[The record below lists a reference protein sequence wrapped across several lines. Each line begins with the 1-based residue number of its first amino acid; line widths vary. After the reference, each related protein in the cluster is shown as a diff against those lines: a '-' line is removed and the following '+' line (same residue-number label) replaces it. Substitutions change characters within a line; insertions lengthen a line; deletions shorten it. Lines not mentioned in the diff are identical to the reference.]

1 MSCRHRMEQSIDHRC
16 PRCQRF
22 QETFTHVF
30 QCPHG
35 PSICTTAWAKA
46 ISTFKKTSTCPFIVA
61 TLGHSISQWSTG
73 GQVHW
78 QGPTPALDD
87 SIGQVVFTAFQEQQS
102 IGWEQAIQ
110 GQISQQWG
118 RANTL
123 YCQERLH
130 QGDTTLHAVWTLN
143 LVSGMWQYGIDQWVG
158 WNEFLY
164 GKTKEERLAKKT
176 QEVDSQI
183 WHMHRADRKQVHPID
198 KHLFHMPA
206 EQRIT
211 QTLDRK
217 QQWIECVTIAYE
229 SWAALSDSQSTS
241 QRLLSPLWN
250 QASG

>member
-1 MSCRHRMEQSIDHRC
+1 MSRQHRMEQAMGHRC
-16 PRCQRF
+16 PRCQKF
-22 QETFTHVF
+22 QEILTHVF

-35 PSICTTAWAKA
+35 SSICATAWTKA
-46 ISTFKKTSTCPFIVA
+46 ISTIKKTSTCPFIVT
-61 TLGHSISQWSTG
+61 TLGNSLSQWSTG
-73 GQVHW
+73 GLVQW

-87 SIGQVVFTAFQEQQS
+87 SIGQIVFTAFQEQQS
-102 IGWEQAIQ
+102 IGWEQAIR

-130 QGDTTLHAVWTLN
+130 QGDTTLHAVWTSN

-158 WNEFLY
+158 QNEFLY
-164 GKTKEERLAKKT
+164 GKTKEERLAKTT

-183 WHMHRADRKQVHPID
+183 RLMHRADRKQVCSID
-198 KHLFHMPA
+198 KHLFHMSA

-211 QTLDRK
+211 QSLHRK

-229 SWAALSDSQSTS
+229 A
-241 QRLLSPLWN
+241 
-250 QASG
+250 